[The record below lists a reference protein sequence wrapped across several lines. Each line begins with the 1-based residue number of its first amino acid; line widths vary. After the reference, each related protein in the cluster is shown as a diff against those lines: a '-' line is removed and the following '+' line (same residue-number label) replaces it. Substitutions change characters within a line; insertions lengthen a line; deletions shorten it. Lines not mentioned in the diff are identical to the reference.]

1 MKLIGLVFIGMGI
14 EGSQMDGRVFEIVV
28 AVVF

>member
-1 MKLIGLVFIGMGI
+1 MKFIGLVFIGMGI
-14 EGSQMDGRVFEIVV
+14 EGSQMDARVFEIVI